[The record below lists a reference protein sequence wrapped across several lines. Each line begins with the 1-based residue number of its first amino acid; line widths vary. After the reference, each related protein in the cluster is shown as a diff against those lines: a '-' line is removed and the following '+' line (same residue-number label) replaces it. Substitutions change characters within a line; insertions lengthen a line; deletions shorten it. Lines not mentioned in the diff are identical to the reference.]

1 MGEGSAVMGAVMADK
16 RKRVIS
22 KMMNLSPRFS

>member
-22 KMMNLSPRFS
+22 KMMNLSTRFS